1 MNTLKLSCLLAA
13 ASLFASP
20 PAFAETLTWWQ
31 RRLPAGCT
39 FLEGDESKSAS
50 FVLRVCSRGGE
61 RLIKP
66 VSVALLGKG
75 VVAVEMPGIASN
87 YTGIWCSWAAPR
99 LRKGVHSRCTPE
111 GWNPLP

>member
-1 MNTLKLSCLLAA
+1 MKFVGAICFLSAVSLAIW
-13 ASLFASP
+13 S
-20 PAFAETLTWWQ
+20 PAFSETLTSWQ
-31 RRLPAGCT
+31 RRSQAGCT

-50 FVLRVCSRGGE
+50 FVLRVCSRSGE

-87 YTGIWCSWAAPR
+87 YTGIWCSLDAPW
-99 LRKGVHSRCTPE
+99 LRKGVHSRCSPE
-111 GWNPLP
+111 GWKPIP